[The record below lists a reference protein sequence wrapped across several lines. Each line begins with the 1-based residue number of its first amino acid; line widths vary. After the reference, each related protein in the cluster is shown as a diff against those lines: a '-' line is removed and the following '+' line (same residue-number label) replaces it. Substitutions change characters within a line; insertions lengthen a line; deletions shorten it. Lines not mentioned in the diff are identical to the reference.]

1 MEKNMTYS
9 LTTASQAFLQPE
21 HLMPASALIRDRTLV
36 PAEAGIY
43 AWWFR
48 TELPPVP
55 SEGTL
60 EKDGYRLLYVGIA
73 PRRPSRAGRESQ
85 GNLRKRILSNH
96 LGNSLGRSTL
106 RRSLA
111 SLLAEP
117 MRFTIGY
124 RTSKK
129 MMIPREQEKALTE
142 WLGAHAAVSWLA
154 YSAPWTLEDY
164 LLQKGPALP
173 LNIKGSAHEFGKWL
187 SVRRGK
193 TPNIDDYFDRSAS

>member
-1 MEKNMTYS
+1 MTYS

-21 HLMPASALIRDRTLV
+21 HLIPASALIQDRSLV

-48 TELPPVP
+48 PELSGVP
-55 SEGTL
+55 LEGTL

-85 GNLRKRILSNH
+85 GNLRKRIMRNH

-111 SLLAEP
+111 CLLAEP

-124 RTSKK
+124 KTSK
-129 MMIPREQEKALTE
+129 MMIPREQENALTE
-142 WLGAHAAVSWLA
+142 WLGTNAAVSWLA

-193 TPNIDDYFDRSAS
+193 KPNIDDHFDRRAS